1 MRGRAA
7 RRRDTDRH
15 RQLRSRSIPHDH
27 VPHVTDA
34 KYRSFSLVVDP
45 PRRRSRKCKLAIS
58 TSAPICIA
66 QGRYLLSQSSQR
78 APHDRQRRRPTRS
91 MPSLAITHLACRTQI
106 PIGPAAPPRP
116 TSHGFLVWG
125 LCCQAVSERRLS
137 FLLAFLIGFFVRPGI
152 PFLRPDPQY
161 CKASARRSCQGWPSR
176 RSCGILRPCQATP

>member
-1 MRGRAA
+1 
-7 RRRDTDRH
+7 
-15 RQLRSRSIPHDH
+15 DH

-116 TSHGFLVWG
+116 TSHGFLPW
-125 LCCQAVSERRLS
+125 RLS
-137 FLLAFLIGFFVRPGI
+137 DDGPRVRGSHRDGPSSETLHKTRPFVSRSHGSFRQLRTCRNVDAGQYWAKTCREYLQQPGRGPFRLLAKL
-152 PFLRPDPQY
+152 
-161 CKASARRSCQGWPSR
+161 
-176 RSCGILRPCQATP
+176 